1 MTAQGARSDI
11 PAPIP
16 IEAQIFPAKHGP
28 FQTVLLDLG
37 GLPDKILQDNP
48 SLKKLPVLVGEYAL
62 VVRTSDLRLVAER
75 LLRDLFRTLSICP
88 EHNPPEYRQQLLDGL
103 LTMNATYDKLLVTL
117 AGATLA
123 FSITFLTFL
132 KEVLGFESDQMPIL
146 LPVAWMLLISSLAF
160 VLGRLLFGIEAYRLA
175 VKQVDRKS
183 MLGICASRKLRR
195 QSSRSFPPDRRI
207 RKTIRGTNN
216 RGTRTIR

>member
-1 MTAQGARSDI
+1 
-11 PAPIP
+11 
-16 IEAQIFPAKHGP
+16 
-28 FQTVLLDLG
+28 
-37 GLPDKILQDNP
+37 
-48 SLKKLPVLVGEYAL
+48 
-62 VVRTSDLRLVAER
+62 
-75 LLRDLFRTLSICP
+75 
-88 EHNPPEYRQQLLDGL
+88 
-103 LTMNATYDKLLVTL
+103 MNATYDKLLVTL

-146 LPVAWMLLISSLAF
+146 LPVAWTLLMSSLAF